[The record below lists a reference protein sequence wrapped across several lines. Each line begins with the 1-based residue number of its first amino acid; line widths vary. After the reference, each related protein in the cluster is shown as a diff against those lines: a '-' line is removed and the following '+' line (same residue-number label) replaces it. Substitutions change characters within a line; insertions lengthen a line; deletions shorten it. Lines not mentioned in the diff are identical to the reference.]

1 MYTLSAGIWE
11 KFFKKK
17 DYYVVIVGLDNAGKT
32 TFLEQTKSHFVKDY
46 GVLNPSKITATVGLN
61 SEFFK
66 NKGFKASSN
75 YGLFQPAKLS

>member
-32 TFLEQTKSHFVKDY
+32 VSLLNLRSHRLISEIIDFRRFW
-46 GVLNPSKITATVGLN
+46 SKQNLTL
-61 SEFFK
+61 
-66 NKGFKASSN
+66 
-75 YGLFQPAKLS
+75 